1 MIRLEAAS
9 TPAPLTKM
17 VEVKTLMKLWAVKK
31 PIRVNKN
38 IAQALFDHKL
48 IMAASPGFY
57 SLTRL
62 GIKTA
67 NATEIITVEIPFE
80 LFLKFTD
87 EKEIVDNF
95 LRPKYNLW
103 KLMVTTCVACGQ
115 ESESLERIDDED
127 GNSGAYCKT
136 CLEDGYEE
144 TIKQAK
150 ARRRN
155 GVVSR

>member
-9 TPAPLTKM
+9 TPAPLTKL
-17 VEVKTLMKLWAVKK
+17 VEVKALMKLWAVKK

-38 IAQALFDHKL
+38 IALALFGHGL
-48 IMAASPGFY
+48 IASSSPGFY

-67 NATEIITVEIPFE
+67 NVTEIITVEIPFA
-80 LFLKFTD
+80 LFLKFD
-87 EKEIVDNF
+87 SEQEIVKDF
-95 LRPKYNLW
+95 LQPKYNLW

-115 ESESLERIDDED
+115 ESESLERIDDQD

-136 CLEDGYEE
+136 CLDNGYEE
-144 TIKQAK
+144 TVKQAK
-150 ARRRN
+150 ARRKN